1 MATIQKRISTL
12 VNQQLPEF
20 ISGEYP
26 KFASFLQKYYE
37 QLELTGQPL
46 DIIQNLTKYND
57 IDTYEKDILSEFT
70 ILTSNVSATAST
82 IQVTDTY
89 AFPETNGY
97 VMIDDEI
104 IFYASKTSTSFLN
117 CKRNLSGTTKLGDL
131 YNASV
136 YKTVASHDFTTG
148 FQHIGGEQAFNISN
162 LFLYAFVKNYES
174 EYLASFPEESLKPE
188 VDKRTLIKNI
198 KQFYRA
204 KGTDQSIEFI
214 FNSIVAQDSSDIPSI
229 YYPRDNTLKTST
241 SNWINK
247 YALKV
252 KIISQIDPN
261 DTPLLIGQKL
271 IQEEDV
277 YNSKVKNNFGIID
290 NVIFVGNYDGESI
303 YEIVISPN
311 SVVGEFQVAQK
322 SFLTKRLL
330 PNDTNN
336 NRINV
341 FSTTGWKNTKGKLLI
356 GTEIFTFKDK
366 TVNQFEIETRGG
378 NGDYP
383 INTPVYNYASLST
396 VAIINGVAQKIKF
409 LALGVLYNIS
419 VSSGMPFSSE
429 GDLVQI
435 SDSGF
440 ETRNPII
447 YDKTLSS
454 IRWKLNDSVS
464 TSNISGLNNVL
475 TDVAAI
481 YEDAQYY
488 YIASSG
494 YPSYSIGN
502 FANISL
508 KDQKHLKLI
517 KKQPTRTTE
526 IYKSNT
532 RDVGVFLNG
541 VVAYGYKDYDTIYDS
556 NNNIIDND
564 IIYGGVV
571 SVNVIN
577 KGKGYLAPPYVLIS
591 GDKGAIAKAI
601 LSGEVIDRIE
611 IISSGEKYESNPQ
624 ITITSGRGAQVSA
637 VVTLDKVT
645 KLVIDN
651 PGEYYSSPPTIIISD
666 AINRGKLAEYTAV
679 ISTDGKLIDTI
690 KISEGKFYSQEN
702 IKIFVVSAGTDATA
716 NALVKKWKINRFEK
730 LKNVLDSNYG
740 YYFENI
746 ERSFANGYAHL
757 GSPVALRNQLGD
769 TTSNRHSPILGY
781 AYDGNP
787 IYGPYAYSNPL
798 DPSSNIKRM
807 ETSYRLKTDRINGP
821 SISAYSLG
829 YFIDDYRY
837 QHRFGDLDN
846 NNGRYCI
853 TPDYPNGVYAY
864 FITINQSNIPVFP
877 YIIGDTYYAI
887 PVESNYTNKIQH
899 TNLPANAKRL
909 RTALMPKN
917 GVNAQT
923 IIETTKEGNVTS
935 SIIES
940 SNNIFSVGSS
950 IIVDNSN
957 TSGSQVSAEV
967 SSIKGKNIVSIESNQ
982 TKAILIESKNPVY
995 FFNQSIITQE
1005 GTNASGEVVGDIFS
1019 SNNFVLRNTSGIF
1032 NAVSKL
1038 NSNITVLNL
1047 ILDTESFFTKNATI
1061 KFTNGK
1067 EVTVISIQSGF
1078 LKVAFNPF
1086 INGDAIVFPQ
1096 TINGILANTIYYVTN
1111 SSSNQ
1116 FKISATQT
1124 GAPLS
1129 LQDFSSFGVVA
1140 SSEIARGEILET
1152 VSGGNTVRVKVTDG
1166 NFIVS
1171 PLYYLKTS
1179 KIDDTV
1185 GSRVFKIDEL
1195 SKNVEINSINQ
1206 QIALVNTNSEHKLTE
1221 NDSVIIDINPND
1233 ATTTTTYYVRK
1244 RIYQTV
1250 KLVAPSSTTF
1260 ISDNGIGVTKRL
1272 NGGNDYANAGSAA
1285 YSNIELIFADQSR
1298 LRNRNGIIVSSN
1310 AFIGSVGA
1318 PGNARAN
1325 ITVTNGVVSENGV
1338 SIVGKGSGYQI
1349 GDILTVS
1356 NTDLQ
1361 RLSGS
1366 LSQSFLY
1373 LEVTHVGLGKTQ
1385 TKLIVD
1391 SVFGISNGDVL
1402 KINNELI
1409 LVNSILNNVITVT
1422 RGIQNTIATNH
1433 FTNSPVFL
1441 NDARYNFIIGNRIG
1455 TSSGDAIIN
1464 YYDSQTQE
1472 LTVIFDINQNLES
1485 INELTFTTN
1494 FFDTSSPAKVV
1505 KIDSV
1510 VKKAN
1515 FKFEFS
1521 KFNSTGPWI
1530 KNPIIDIQQ
1539 YYNYKFITNNSSLS
1553 GSFLEFS
1560 PSNNKNIITTEV
1572 IRGSFLP
1579 GSGSEFNS
1587 FISVKFGFGDA
1598 SPLNNYTQKKNLDF
1612 SNYFYYDKAG
1622 IIDSENSYLSVV
1634 NDPLQGEKIVSYV
1647 SPNSFA
1653 YNLDRLPEYDAT
1665 GTYNYTTTSISAIG
1679 VINNLRI
1686 TNTGKLYKKLPT
1698 IYGAQVSPIFECIP
1712 NVNFDSETGKILS
1725 VSVNISGSGYSKP
1738 AAFLLNEINSPEF
1751 KIVKGVGGKIVAI
1764 LIKDNEI
1771 TFSKKPIMFIIE
1783 TDIVGYLG
1791 SNNIGIPKNIK
1802 IDYNGSNYYDDYS
1815 LLPDYKSHQIL
1826 QISNFIENCFLNGE
1840 IVKQF
1845 ENNSLIAEGRIA
1857 ADGYRN
1863 KINILKL
1870 TDVKGE
1876 FKQNLLII
1884 GQSKKNTALIS
1895 NVFYSVLSP
1904 EIKSYYDN
1912 AGYYDTDSGKLST
1925 ADQKL
1930 TDAYFYQDYSYVVK
1944 SKSPINIWKKLV
1956 EQTVHPSGFKMFGEV
1971 LINATASTQMPEK
1984 QKILSNVSILQLW
1997 DEKSNRATIESTR
2010 YQTTQ
2015 TVVCVKDT
2023 NVRRGKGSVFASSID
2038 TSETLAYTF
2047 TLQQAFNG
2055 DFNQSGNRVGTKT
2068 FNMIVPGL
2076 GPLNVNNINNLI
2088 ITLDGILQEPNKSF
2102 TISGSSITFAQAP
2115 LGNRTA
2121 NNQNIEAQKFIG
2133 RIVRFKN
2140 DSFNAQYFKKIKN
2153 IESNFDSILTRFP
2166 LYYEDGTNAILDA
2179 KENLIVSIDGVLQE
2193 NKMTPLIPAT
2203 SSYYIDRSKTP
2214 NEIVFVAPPTKLNND
2229 NYQKFFAYSVGNYE
2243 RLEIDE
2249 KLFTGKRKGPF
2260 VLRSVLG
2267 KRTINIDSDRNILL
2281 FREGILQLRNRDYII
2296 TGANIIFSEA
2306 LVVGQKINI
2315 LYLYGRETTPKLTF
2329 HNFEDNKFFNTIKI
2343 VVNQNISPKDL
2354 FGKNTIYQ
2362 GNSISSWEC
2371 VGEIMSFKP
2380 SNNITIFTIRQQ
2392 NSLFQNNKD
2401 LKIIGNGSEIVIPF
2415 NNIISISE
2423 FEENDEKNDLV
2434 YRYKSNFSN
2443 LNSGDLIKIDGERDY
2458 RSILEIPEFANKRGH
2473 RPQDLIENNH
2483 YGLINVTQYNG
2494 IIDGV
2499 GLNVVAN
2506 ISNGKISSLI
2516 WNNRKYEEYATR
2528 IFDGIIIANPIYS
2541 RNGFVELT
2549 TPNLIRL
2556 RNNTTL
2562 NVINDNAATV
2572 NYNEISIQPNA
2583 FGYKETPQLVFVPQP
2598 QRDAY
2603 GNITGPVVGGG
2614 ASGFV
2619 VMDKGEIIDVIL
2631 SSVGSG
2637 YLTPPKVYVT
2647 RGYDIYKL
2655 PENLIRSTTD
2665 FTLSPKIT
2673 FDTTITRV
2681 ITVIQSPF
2689 ILPEIQTISEV
2700 RCKYDS
2706 IIPTKIITPKSDA
2719 VTIEKIN
2726 HNIISIITLEAP
2738 EVISITNISYSKLSI
2753 FVIPPVVTSIIS
2765 LVKTSINIIEFGS
2778 IDTYQTKLNNSQ
2790 YNFDKLGNKFEVYEN
2805 IKFLTDFG
2813 AGNINQQN
2821 TLEMID
2827 TYYPTITLGDFSD
2840 GHASSTGIN
2849 GGVWDL
2855 TYPPIYEY
2863 GAYLDISLSVASVGG
2878 YDNISGFLGQN
2889 NLVLISGAYTITVN
2903 VALDGIVTLISVSL
2917 GAPSGLY
2924 ITPGGTRFIYNLAD
2938 TIIYIP
2944 NTSRFSSTGKLLI
2957 GNEIVTYTGK
2967 LSDRFIGVTR
2977 GAENTTIQEHSPGDY
2992 LRSLL

>member
-70 ILTSNVSATAST
+70 TLTSNISATAST

-89 AFPETNGY
+89 AFPKTNGY

-136 YKTVASHDFTTG
+136 YKTVKSHDLTTG
-148 FQHIGGEQAFNISN
+148 FQHLVGEQAFNISN

-188 VDKRTLIKNI
+188 VDKRSLIKNI

-229 YYPRDNTLKTST
+229 YYPKDNTLKAST

-252 KIISQIDPN
+252 KIISQIDPK

-271 IQEEDV
+271 IQEEDI
-277 YNSKVKNNFGIID
+277 YNSKVTNNFGIID
-290 NVIFVGNYDGESI
+290 NVVFVGNYDGESI

-330 PNDTNN
+330 PSNTNN
-336 NRINV
+336 SRINV
-341 FSTTGWKNTKGKLLI
+341 FSTTGWKNTQGKLLI
-356 GTEIFTFKDK
+356 GNEIFTFKDK

-396 VAIINGVAQKIKF
+396 EAIINGVSRKIKF

-419 VSSGMPFSSE
+419 VSSGVPFSSE
-429 GDLVQI
+429 GDVVQI
-435 SDSGF
+435 GDSGF

-447 YDKTLSS
+447 YDKALSS
-454 IRWKLNDSVS
+454 VRWKLNNSIS

-481 YEDAQYY
+481 YEDEQYY

-494 YPSYSIGN
+494 YPSYNIGN
-502 FANISL
+502 FTNISL

-556 NNNIIDND
+556 NNNIVDND
-564 IIYGGVV
+564 IIYGGIV
-571 SVNVIN
+571 SVDVIN
-577 KGKGYLAPPYVLIS
+577 KGKGYQTPPYVLIS
-591 GDKGAIAKAI
+591 GDRGATAKAI
-601 LSGEVIDRIE
+601 LSGEVLDRIE

-637 VVTLDKVT
+637 IVTLDKVT

-666 AINRGKLAEYTAV
+666 AINRGKLAEYKAV

-702 IKIFVVSAGTDATA
+702 IRIFVVSVGTDATA
-716 NALVKKWKINRFEK
+716 NVLVKRWKINRFEK

-746 ERSFANGYAHL
+746 ERSFGNGYAHL
-757 GSPVALRNQLGD
+757 GNPVELRNQLGD
-769 TTSNRHSPILGY
+769 TTSNQHSPILGY

-787 IYGPYAYSNPL
+787 IYGPYAYFNPL

-807 ETSYRLKTDRINGP
+807 ATSYRLKTDRINGP
-821 SISAYSLG
+821 TISAYSLG
-829 YFIDDYRY
+829 YFIEDYRY
-837 QHRFGDLDN
+837 QHRFGDLDD

-864 FITINQSNIPVFP
+864 FITVNQSNIPVFP

-899 TNLPANAKRL
+899 TNLPSNTKRL

-957 TSGSQVSAEV
+957 TGGSEVSAEV

-982 TKAILIESKNPVY
+982 TKAILVESKNPVY

-1005 GTNASGEVVGDIFS
+1005 DTNASGEVVGDIFS
-1019 SNNFVLRNTSGIF
+1019 SNNFVLRNTTGIF
-1032 NAVSKL
+1032 NTVSKL

-1047 ILDTESFFTKNATI
+1047 IVDTESFYTKDAII
-1061 KFTNGK
+1061 KFTTGK
-1067 EVTVISIQSGF
+1067 EVTVISIENGF
-1078 LKVAFNPF
+1078 LRVASNPF
-1086 INGDAIVFPQ
+1086 INGDGIVFPQ
-1096 TINGILANTIYYVTN
+1096 TINGILANTIYYVKN
-1111 SSSNQ
+1111 SFSNR
-1116 FKISATQT
+1116 FKISTTQT
-1124 GAPLS
+1124 GAPLI

-1233 ATTTTTYYVRK
+1233 AITTTTYYVRK

-1250 KLVAPSSTTF
+1250 KLVAPSITTF
-1260 ISDNGIGVTKRL
+1260 ISDNGIGVIKRL
-1272 NGGNDYANAGSAA
+1272 NGGNDYANAGSAV
-1285 YSNIELIFADQSR
+1285 YSNVELIFADQSR
-1298 LRNRNGIIVSSN
+1298 LRNKNGIIVSSN
-1310 AFIGSVGA
+1310 VFIGSTGA

-1325 ITVTNGVVSENGV
+1325 ITVTNGVISQNGV

-1349 GDILTVS
+1349 GDILTVA

-1373 LEVTHVGLGKTQ
+1373 LEVTHVGFGSLQSELFLNDISGISINDILKINEELVKVTAIN
-1385 TKLIVD
+1385 LPGSDEDIIVD
-1391 SVFGISNGDVL
+1391 SEIIVDDGNDLIASITSLSSVSVIRGVL
-1402 KINNELI
+1402 
-1409 LVNSILNNVITVT
+1409 
-1422 RGIQNTIATNH
+1422 NTARANH
-1433 FTNSPVFL
+1433 FTNTTVVS
-1441 NDARYNFIIGNRIG
+1441 DKSQYNFINDYKIG
-1455 TSSGDAIIN
+1455 TSSGDAYIKEYN
-1464 YYDSQTQE
+1464 SQSQE

-1485 INELTFTTN
+1485 INQLTFTTN
-1494 FFDTSSPAKVV
+1494 FSDTSSPTKVV

-1515 FKFEFS
+1515 YKFEFS
-1521 KFNSTGPWI
+1521 KFNSTGPWV

-1539 YYNYKFITNNSSLS
+1539 YYNYKFVTNDASLS

-1572 IRGSFLP
+1572 IKGSSLP
-1579 GSGSEFNS
+1579 GSGSEFDS

-1612 SNYFYYDKAG
+1612 NNYFYYDKAG
-1622 IIDSENSYLSVV
+1622 IIDSENSYLSVID
-1634 NDPLQGEKIVSYV
+1634 DPLQGKKTVSYV
-1647 SPNSFA
+1647 SSNSFA

-1665 GTYNYTTTSISAIG
+1665 GNYNYTTTSISAIG
-1679 VINNLRI
+1679 VIDNLRI
-1686 TNTGKLYKKLPT
+1686 TNTGRLYKKLPT
-1698 IYGAQVSPIFECIP
+1698 IYGSQVSPIFECIP
-1712 NVNFDSETGKILS
+1712 NVNFDSKTGKILS

-1738 AAFLLNEINSPEF
+1738 AAFLLNEKNSPEF
-1751 KIVKGVGGKIVAI
+1751 QIVKGVGGKIVAI
-1764 LIKDNEI
+1764 LIKDNNI

-1791 SNNIGIPKNIK
+1791 SSTIGIPKNIK

-1815 LLPDYKSHQIL
+1815 ILPDYKSHQIL
-1826 QISNFIENCFLNGE
+1826 QISNFVENCFLNGE

-1845 ENNSLIAEGRIA
+1845 ENNFLIAEGRIA

-1876 FKQNLLII
+1876 FKQNLLIV

-1895 NVFYSVLSP
+1895 AVFYSALSP

-1984 QKILSNVSILQLW
+1984 QNILSNVSILQLW

-2015 TVVCVKDT
+2015 TVVSVKDT

-2055 DFNQSGNRVGTKT
+2055 DFNQSGNRVGAKT

-2076 GPLNVNNINNLI
+2076 GPLNVNNVNNLI

-2102 TISGSSITFAQAP
+2102 TISGSSITFSQAP
-2115 LGNRTA
+2115 LGSRTA

-2140 DSFNAQYFKKIKN
+2140 DSFNTQYFKKIKN
-2153 IESNFDSILTRFP
+2153 IESNFDSKLTRFP

-2179 KENLIVSIDGVLQE
+2179 KENLIVSLDGVLQE

-2214 NEIVFVAPPTKLNND
+2214 NEIVFIAPPTKLNND

-2343 VVNQNISPKDL
+2343 VVNQNVAAKDIL
-2354 FGKNTIYQ
+2354 GKNTIYQ

-2371 VGEIMSFKP
+2371 VGEITSFKP
-2380 SNNITIFTIRQQ
+2380 TNNIATFTIRQQ

-2401 LKIIGNGSEIVIPF
+2401 LKIVGNGPEIIIPF
-2415 NNIISISE
+2415 NQIISISE
-2423 FEENDEKNDLV
+2423 FDENDEKNDLV

-2458 RSILEIPEFANKRGH
+2458 RSILEIPEFVNKRGH

-2483 YGLINVTQYNG
+2483 YGLVNVTQYNG

-2499 GLNVVAN
+2499 GLNVVVD
-2506 ISNGKISSLI
+2506 ISDGKISSLI
-2516 WNNRKYEEYATR
+2516 WNNRKYEEYAVRT
-2528 IFDGIIIANPIYS
+2528 FDGIIIANPIYS
-2541 RNGFVELT
+2541 RSGFVELT

-2572 NYNEISIQPNA
+2572 NYNEVSIQPNA

-2598 QRDAY
+2598 QRDVY
-2603 GNITGPVVGGG
+2603 GNITGPVAGGG

-2619 VMDKGEIIDVIL
+2619 ILDKGEIIDVVL

-2655 PENLIRSTTD
+2655 SENLIRSTTD

-2738 EVISITNISYSKLSI
+2738 EVISITNVSSFKSSI
-2753 FVIPPVVTSIIS
+2753 FVIPPVVTSIVS
-2765 LVKTSINIIEFGS
+2765 LVKTSVNIIEFGS
-2778 IDTYQTKLNNSQ
+2778 IDTYETKLSNSK

-2813 AGNINQQN
+2813 AGNIDQQN

-2840 GHASSTGIN
+2840 GYASSTGIN

-2855 TYPPIYEY
+2855 TWPSIYEY
-2863 GAYLDISLSVASVGG
+2863 GALLDNSISSS
-2878 YDNISGFLGQN
+2878 
-2889 NLVLISGAYTITVN
+2889 
-2903 VALDGIVTLISVSL
+2903 
-2917 GAPSGLY
+2917 
-2924 ITPGGTRFIYNLAD
+2924 D
-2938 TIIYIP
+2938 TIIYIS
-2944 NTSRFSSTGKLLI
+2944 NTSKFLSSGKLLI
-2957 GNEIVTYTGK
+2957 GNEIVLYTNK
-2967 LSDRFIGVTR
+2967 LSDRFVGCIR
-2977 GAENTTIQEHSPGDY
+2977 GFGNTIAQAHGPGDY